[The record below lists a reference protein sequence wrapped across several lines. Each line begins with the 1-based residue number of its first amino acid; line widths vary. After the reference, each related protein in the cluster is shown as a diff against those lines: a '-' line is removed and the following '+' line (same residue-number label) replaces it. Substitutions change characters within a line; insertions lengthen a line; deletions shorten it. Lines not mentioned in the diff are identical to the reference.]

1 MIALR
6 PEFGFFLS
14 LLLIVVSVLGCKAE
28 SSPQAVYSRLSDQ
41 IDHGRDFQA
50 ASIEVDRAGAIYA
63 PRSQEWGWRFRILK
77 AQILVSQFEAQKA
90 LELLRGDLPPALF
103 STDIAVRKLVIEGF
117 AYRTAQDFEESKRK
131 LTEAEKLAVSSQ
143 PMLVSEVLN
152 GRGALEF
159 DEKNY
164 STAETTFLNALTV
177 ARQQKTPR
185 QEVAALVNLARLAIR
200 LEHFSEGAD
209 RSQVA
214 LQLSRSLG
222 FQSYEATTLGNLGW
236 SYLELGDFD
245 NALEFFKQAVDVSER
260 VGIPGYELYWLA
272 GVSNADRRLHD
283 YLAAEAISR
292 RTLERARRLKNI
304 QTVAQCLNDLT
315 EIMLRTGRLDE
326 AAQYNQEATSI
337 EQKGLDHFGLLE
349 SLLLSGR
356 VATGKRDFDRAAEL
370 FRRVLDDPNAETP
383 LRWEAQAR
391 LAELHDAEGSLAGAE
406 QEYRK
411 SIDTI
416 ETARSSIDRTDLRLS
431 YLAGGIEVYEDYVEF
446 LISHGR
452 PDDALRIAELSRART
467 LAEGLSTDER
477 AASPS
482 LPTVH
487 PQQLAQRLHATLLF
501 YWLGQKHSR
510 LWIITPSKTTCFTLP
525 PATEIDPFV
534 KRYREAL
541 LGTRDVLETANADGN
556 KLYAMLVEPA
566 KKLIPQGSRVILL
579 PDASLYGLNFETLI
593 VPEPKPHFWIEDVT
607 LTTASSLTL
616 LAAANVR
623 PAPKEGNLL
632 VVGNAAQSTPE
643 FPPLRQAEAEMARI
657 EQYFPESRR
666 EVLDGQRATPSA
678 VLASKPERF
687 AYVHF
692 VTHGTASRAHPL
704 DSAVILTPEGDSF
717 KLYARDIVKH
727 PLSAYLVT
735 VSACNGSGTRAYSG
749 EGLVGLSWAFLR
761 AGAHNVIGALWEV
774 SDTSTPQLMDK
785 LYSGL
790 TQGQDP
796 AAALRAAK
804 LSLLKSDSV
813 YKKPFYWAP
822 FQLYAGS

>member
-90 LELLRGDLPPALF
+90 LELLRGDLPLALF

-164 STAETTFLNALTV
+164 STAETTFLNALTL

-292 RTLERARRLKNI
+292 RTLERARRLE
-304 QTVAQCLNDLT
+304 C
-315 EIMLRTGRLDE
+315 R
-326 AAQYNQEATSI
+326 
-337 EQKGLDHFGLLE
+337 
-349 SLLLSGR
+349 
-356 VATGKRDFDRAAEL
+356 
-370 FRRVLDDPNAETP
+370 
-383 LRWEAQAR
+383 
-391 LAELHDAEGSLAGAE
+391 
-406 QEYRK
+406 
-411 SIDTI
+411 
-416 ETARSSIDRTDLRLS
+416 
-431 YLAGGIEVYEDYVEF
+431 
-446 LISHGR
+446 
-452 PDDALRIAELSRART
+452 
-467 LAEGLSTDER
+467 
-477 AASPS
+477 
-482 LPTVH
+482 
-487 PQQLAQRLHATLLF
+487 
-501 YWLGQKHSR
+501 
-510 LWIITPSKTTCFTLP
+510 
-525 PATEIDPFV
+525 
-534 KRYREAL
+534 
-541 LGTRDVLETANADGN
+541 
-556 KLYAMLVEPA
+556 
-566 KKLIPQGSRVILL
+566 
-579 PDASLYGLNFETLI
+579 
-593 VPEPKPHFWIEDVT
+593 
-607 LTTASSLTL
+607 
-616 LAAANVR
+616 
-623 PAPKEGNLL
+623 
-632 VVGNAAQSTPE
+632 
-643 FPPLRQAEAEMARI
+643 
-657 EQYFPESRR
+657 
-666 EVLDGQRATPSA
+666 
-678 VLASKPERF
+678 
-687 AYVHF
+687 
-692 VTHGTASRAHPL
+692 
-704 DSAVILTPEGDSF
+704 
-717 KLYARDIVKH
+717 
-727 PLSAYLVT
+727 
-735 VSACNGSGTRAYSG
+735 
-749 EGLVGLSWAFLR
+749 
-761 AGAHNVIGALWEV
+761 
-774 SDTSTPQLMDK
+774 
-785 LYSGL
+785 
-790 TQGQDP
+790 
-796 AAALRAAK
+796 
-804 LSLLKSDSV
+804 
-813 YKKPFYWAP
+813 
-822 FQLYAGS
+822 